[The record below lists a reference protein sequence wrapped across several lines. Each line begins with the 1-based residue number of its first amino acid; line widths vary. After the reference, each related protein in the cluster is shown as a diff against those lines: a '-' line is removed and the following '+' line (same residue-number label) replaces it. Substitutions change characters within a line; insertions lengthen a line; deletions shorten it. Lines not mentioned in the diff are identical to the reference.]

1 MCSIILK
8 FSSIETMVTYSQKE
22 NKNRF
27 AEEIQELRAGWRMQ
41 LIQSC
46 DFS

>member
-1 MCSIILK
+1 
-8 FSSIETMVTYSQKE
+8 MVTYSQKE

-27 AEEIQELRAGWRMQ
+27 AEEIQERRADWRIE
-41 LIQSC
+41 LIQFC